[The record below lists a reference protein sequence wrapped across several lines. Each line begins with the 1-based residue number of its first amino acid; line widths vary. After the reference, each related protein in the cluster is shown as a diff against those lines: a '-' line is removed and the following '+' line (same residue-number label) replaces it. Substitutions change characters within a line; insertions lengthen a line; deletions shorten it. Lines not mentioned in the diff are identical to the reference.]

1 MKKTIVLSMVCLM
14 AASVSAKDKQ
24 AGSAEGIY
32 VYDGVYDTV
41 NLTYKERGS
50 QFPVDLIDCSD
61 EQSLCYY
68 SEYSG
73 GIVVPRCGK
82 NMKKGLKRSFL
93 VDELGKANLQASGK
107 NARASVYSFKYTL
120 DNQDW
125 HSIMFYTPKDGL
137 IAKANYGGDLNDLT
151 GWLGKRVKTEKLKLH
166 YAKKGKGMF
175 AC

>member
-1 MKKTIVLSMVCLM
+1 MKKIIAVSIVCLM
-14 AASVSAKDKQ
+14 AASANAKDGQ
-24 AGSAEGIY
+24 AESAEGIY
-32 VYDGVYDTV
+32 IYDGVYDTV

-50 QFPVDLIDCSD
+50 QFPVKLIDCSD
-61 EQSLCYY
+61 AQSFCYY

-82 NMKKGLKRSFL
+82 KIRKGLKRSFL

-107 NARASVYSFKYTL
+107 NARASVYSFEYQL
-120 DNQDW
+120 DNQSW
-125 HSIMFYTPKDGL
+125 YSILFYTPKDGL

-151 GWLGKRVKTEKLKLH
+151 GWRGKRVKTEKLKLH